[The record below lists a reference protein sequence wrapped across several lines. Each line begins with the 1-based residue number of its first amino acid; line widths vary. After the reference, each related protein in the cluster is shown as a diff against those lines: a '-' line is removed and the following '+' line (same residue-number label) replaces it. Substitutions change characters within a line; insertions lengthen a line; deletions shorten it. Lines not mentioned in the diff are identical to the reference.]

1 MLYVKKANLE
11 DIEKE
16 WAFVRD
22 MPEDENGLTNAW
34 AGISHRVNRDN
45 PASLKVMQK
54 NGGRIVKEDADH
66 YYVRIKK

>member
-1 MLYVKKANLE
+1 MRLAANTESQLLF
-11 DIEKE
+11 KNSSN
-16 WAFVRD
+16 ASSNCLAPL
-22 MPEDENGLTNAW
+22 PEDEFYL
-34 AGISHRVNRDN
+34 RVNRDH

>member
-1 MLYVKKANLE
+1 MLYVKKANVE

-22 MPEDENGLTNAW
+22 MPEDEFYL
-34 AGISHRVNRDN
+34 RVNRDN

-54 NGGRIVKEDADH
+54 NGGRIVKEDDGH

>member
-22 MPEDENGLTNAW
+22 MPED
-34 AGISHRVNRDN
+34 
-45 PASLKVMQK
+45 
-54 NGGRIVKEDADH
+54 ADH